1 LARSWSDSCCLTEGE
16 RNGQTAIFIWSFAKP
31 LSGQVGSCVAPNN
44 PEVLRQISFKATA
57 LPDLASSSLM
67 QAPKTVRRET
77 LPEVA
82 VQVFLAHVVV
92 DPDDATLD
100 QGER

>member
-1 LARSWSDSCCLTEGE
+1 
-16 RNGQTAIFIWSFAKP
+16 
-31 LSGQVGSCVAPNN
+31 
-44 PEVLRQISFKATA
+44 

-100 QGER
+100 